1 MVTVKS
7 PYAGTRENVIPDT
20 ADFSVNI
27 RTMTP
32 TVRRHLATHPGG
44 RPTGSWPHTSRERR
58 RPMSHPEALPHE
70 PYSAYQEKI
79 YRDGLFGITP
89 QLPMDFAE
97 LEERARHAMSPST
110 WSYVAG
116 GAGDEH
122 TQNANR
128 AAFSQWGLV
137 PRMLV
142 GAKHRD
148 LSVDLFGLT
157 LPSPLFLAPG
167 GVRGS
172 CTPD

>member
-1 MVTVKS
+1 
-7 PYAGTRENVIPDT
+7 
-20 ADFSVNI
+20 
-27 RTMTP
+27 
-32 TVRRHLATHPGG
+32 
-44 RPTGSWPHTSRERR
+44 
-58 RPMSHPEALPHE
+58 MSHPEALPHE

-157 LPSPLFLAPG
+157 LPSPLFLAPV
-167 GVRGS
+167 GVLGI
-172 CTPD
+172 CTPDGHGDLATARAAARTGVPMVASTLSDDPLETVATELGSRCAHLS